1 MLEPEKYEV
10 IEIDEHPDIFVE
22 DTDNNNIVTKST
34 FLEGCRNFTALRIQ
48 KRLIYKV
55 STLYRLVV
63 SEYELPKFFVY
74 KSGALRAKC
83 LY

>member
-34 FLEGCRNFTALRIQ
+34 FLEGCRNFTELRI
-48 KRLIYKV
+48 IYKV
-55 STLYRLVV
+55 STL
-63 SEYELPKFFVY
+63 PKFLF
-74 KSGALRAKC
+74 C
-83 LY
+83 L

>member
-1 MLEPEKYEV
+1 MFVPEKYEV

-48 KRLIYKV
+48 KLLIYKV
-55 STLYRLVV
+55 STV
-63 SEYELPKFFVY
+63 SE
-74 KSGALRAKC
+74 
-83 LY
+83 

>member
-48 KRLIYKV
+48 KLLIYKV

-63 SEYELPKFFVY
+63 SEYECY
-74 KSGALRAKC
+74 KISTPF
-83 LY
+83 